1 MSIVVS
7 DTSPIPA
14 LAHLGTLDLLPKMF
28 GEVLIPPAV
37 ARELEA
43 PRPRFKPVTVRE
55 MEFAKIQAPQNR
67 ETIAELLASLEPGEA
82 EALALAIEIRADAI
96 LIDEAA
102 GRAVAIQR
110 GLAPLGVLGIL
121 LRAKQRGLIHELK
134 PLLDQLQNE
143 LGFFISVELRLE
155 VLKHAGE

>member
-7 DTSPIPA
+7 DTSPIRA

-37 ARELEA
+37 ASELEA
-43 PRPRFKPVTVRE
+43 PRPRFKPISVQG
-55 MEFAKIQAPQNR
+55 MDFARIQAPRNR
-67 ETIAELLASLEPGEA
+67 ETIAELLAALGPGEA

-121 LRAKQRGLIHELK
+121 LRAKQRGLIRELK

-143 LGFFISVELRLE
+143 LGFFISIELRLE
-155 VLKHAGE
+155 VLEQAGE